1 MNNHCR
7 NIKVVKGEKQQLRSR
22 TKSNCCFSYLIII
35 IARRFHKSLLTHS
48 PALCIPVTLRQTP
61 LRNANIVIISIS
73 YRLKF
78 IVVHIDYEQLNSS
91 SAEATASC
99 QFATQLNYFVRR
111 SINNYCR
118 DTILLN
124 CAEYMKQ
131 KFPMVLQSASQP
143 FETALRN
150 AFTILRWWWWWCC
163 SKTCSNSFFLQS
175 TYLLSIPN
183 VALSFVS

>member
-78 IVVHIDYEQLNSS
+78 IVVHIDFEQLNSS

-124 CAEYMKQ
+124 CAECMTQ
-131 KFPMVLQSASQP
+131 
-143 FETALRN
+143 N
-150 AFTILRWWWWWCC
+150 C
-163 SKTCSNSFFLQS
+163 SKLHWEMHSLYLDDDDDDGVAVKRVPTASFCSQLIYCLFRTWS
-175 TYLLSIPN
+175 
-183 VALSFVS
+183 